1 MGLSLLGRSGGA
13 IGSCRI
19 AVRAPPLRRRDPPTK
34 PGVAKMLVGA
44 ANRKG
49 ERILQRRLCP
59 GDDVVKLGE
68 EGDSPSTTTAD
79 TINRIV
85 GVGGAV

>member
-1 MGLSLLGRSGGA
+1 
-13 IGSCRI
+13 
-19 AVRAPPLRRRDPPTK
+19 
-34 PGVAKMLVGA
+34 
-44 ANRKG
+44 
-49 ERILQRRLCP
+49 LQRRLCP

>member
-1 MGLSLLGRSGGA
+1 
-13 IGSCRI
+13 
-19 AVRAPPLRRRDPPTK
+19 
-34 PGVAKMLVGA
+34 
-44 ANRKG
+44 
-49 ERILQRRLCP
+49 LQRRLCP
-59 GDDVVKLGE
+59 GDDVVKHGE